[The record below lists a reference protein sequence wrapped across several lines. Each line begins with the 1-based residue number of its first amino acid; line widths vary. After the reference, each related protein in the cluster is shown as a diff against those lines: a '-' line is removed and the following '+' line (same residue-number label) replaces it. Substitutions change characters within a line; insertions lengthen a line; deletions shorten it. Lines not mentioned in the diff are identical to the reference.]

1 MLLVTDRAGDL
12 WVKTWNRSSLHTRP
26 SWTVDTFQ
34 RQLKYHLF
42 THFIHTILVL
52 PPSDYMYYYHY
63 YLFGTKTAKACKNVY
78 WLLLQ
83 STAANISASQ
93 LLLRQNSKQKV
104 VDRQPTIVWLR
115 WSKHWLCQMQTEL
128 TQAVRQVV
136 DQVVRQV
143 EVSETVQLS
152 YSVWQSLNFVLWD
165 VQLRQFL
172 QSSNLLQL
180 TTHKTCKQNQP
191 VKQTNKQT
199 QSNRPNN
206 SLPLL
211 AKSAQQTMLSSISI
225 NAKKL
230 AEKRIHWA
238 NNLWNNFWIL
248 PVRSV
253 RKSFSVYGVKNIMS

>member
-115 WSKHWLCQMQTEL
+115 WSKHWLCQMQTKQ
-128 TQAVRQVV
+128 TQAVGQVV

-180 TTHKTCKQNQP
+180 TTHKTCKTKP
-191 VKQTNKQT
+191 TSQTNKLNQIDRTIHYLCWQNLHNKQCFLQSRLT
-199 QSNRPNN
+199 QR
-206 SLPLL
+206 
-211 AKSAQQTMLSSISI
+211 SSQKNESTEQITCEI
-225 NAKKL
+225 IF
-230 AEKRIHWA
+230 EYC
-238 NNLWNNFWIL
+238 LWDLYDSRFQ
-248 PVRSV
+248 STE
-253 RKSFSVYGVKNIMS
+253 